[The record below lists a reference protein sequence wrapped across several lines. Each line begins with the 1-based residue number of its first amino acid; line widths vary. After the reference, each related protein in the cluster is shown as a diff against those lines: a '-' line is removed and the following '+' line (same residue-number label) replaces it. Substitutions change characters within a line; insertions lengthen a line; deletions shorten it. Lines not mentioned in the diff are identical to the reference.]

1 MIQFYLPIIVVLI
14 LLVIITFFTLKRK
27 SNSFNNIK
35 ISKYSY
41 KPKTSSNEE
50 KKLTIKTVEY
60 QIIKNKNKILPD
72 ASIIVPCRNEV
83 NNLKNT
89 INSLMSSKN
98 SHKFEIIIV
107 DDGSTDRSIEFLN
120 DFKYD
125 DIILIKTKNAG
136 SAGSRNIGAKE
147 ARGRYL
153 FFCDAHISVPNHW
166 IDNLIETMIKHDAS
180 AVAPAILNMENDFI
194 VGYGQTWNH
203 TLEIRW
209 LKENPEK
216 ITEIPIAPGCAFCIT
231 KKAFYSV
238 GGFHPYFEVWGKED
252 EELSFKLWLFGHKIV
267 VNPNVEVKHLFRKRH
282 PYHVTTGNVIHNLL
296 CIAYSHMEYKN
307 LAKVINFAKKDP
319 FFSSAMAKILLNKD
333 LLDLR
338 ELFFKNRIY
347 DENFFF
353 EKFKIPFIY

>member
-1 MIQFYLPIIVVLI
+1 M
-14 LLVIITFFTLKRK
+14 
-27 SNSFNNIK
+27 
-35 ISKYSY
+35 
-41 KPKTSSNEE
+41 
-50 KKLTIKTVEY
+50 
-60 QIIKNKNKILPD
+60 LPD

-125 DIILIKTKNAG
+125 DVILIKTKNAG

-209 LKENPEK
+209 LKEKPEE

-338 ELFFKNRIY
+338 ELFFKNRVY